1 MKKDK
6 LIDLLRLG
14 EDEQM
19 EFKTVCRTSVVGRQV
34 CAFLNGDGGYVVCGV
49 GDKGTITGIVDPERL
64 PKLENELAKGLRP
77 SALVSV
83 ETHQIEGKQIL
94 VIEVPK
100 GKDMPYAFQDQI
112 YVRTGAQTHK
122 ADIETVKDMVLRRQV
137 EPERW
142 ERRFS
147 SADIETDINTDE
159 VAAIVKAVEH
169 NSRMQFHHKDD
180 MRAVLQDVAM
190 AKYGRLT
197 NGGDV
202 FFARE
207 PELRHPQARVRAVCF
222 TTDKADD
229 TYRDEKS
236 FGGPLVSVLEEVYR
250 FIVRNT
256 PSLAHFKKGEL
267 ERNNE
272 PLYPADAVREGLV
285 NAFAHRDY
293 ADYKGGVSVHIYPR
307 RLEIWNSGGLPH
319 GVEVEDLAKGHL
331 SVLRNPDIAHV
342 LYLRGMMEKVGR
354 GCFLIQNLCKTQELP
369 APEWRAPPDQGVTLT
384 FHAPATLQEW
394 LGEGTKSGLSRDQVT
409 NAHPGSTPEV
419 PRKHPGSTPEV
430 RLLAA
435 VSGEQSRQDLQ
446 KAMGLK
452 DDEHFRRS
460 YLLPALEKKL
470 IEKTIPQSPR
480 SPKQK
485 YRLTDKGRELLR
497 EAGT

>member
-1 MKKDK
+1 
-6 LIDLLRLG
+6 
-14 EDEQM
+14 
-19 EFKTVCRTSVVGRQV
+19 
-34 CAFLNGDGGYVVCGV
+34 
-49 GDKGTITGIVDPERL
+49 
-64 PKLENELAKGLRP
+64 
-77 SALVSV
+77 
-83 ETHQIEGKQIL
+83 
-94 VIEVPK
+94 
-100 GKDMPYAFQDQI
+100 
-112 YVRTGAQTHK
+112 
-122 ADIETVKDMVLRRQV
+122 MVLRRQV

-147 SADIETDINTDE
+147 SADIETDISTDE

-202 FFARE
+202 FFSRD
-207 PELRHPQARVRAVCF
+207 PELRYPQARVRAVCF

-267 ERNNE
+267 ERHNE

-293 ADYKGGVSVHIYPR
+293 ADYKGGISIHIYPR
-307 RLEIWNSGGLPH
+307 RLEIWNSGDLPQ
-319 GVEVEDLAKGHL
+319 GVKLENLAKGHL

-354 GCFLIQNLCKTQELP
+354 GCFLIQNLCKAQELP
-369 APEWRAPPDQGVTLT
+369 APEWKAPPDQGVTLT
-384 FHAPATLQEW
+384 FHAPATLQEG
-394 LGEGTKSGLSRDQVT
+394 LGEGTKSGLSRDQVKFLHNCLNDSAIGDLMSAVGRANRT
-409 NAHPGSTPEV
+409 KFRDQVLKP
-419 PRKHPGSTPEV
+419 
-430 RLLAA
+430 LLGA
-435 VSGEQSRQDLQ
+435 
-446 KAMGLK
+446 GLVK
-452 DDEHFRRS
+452 M
-460 YLLPALEKKL
+460 
-470 IEKTIPQSPR
+470 TIPDKPR
-480 SPKQK
+480 SRNQK
-485 YRLTDKGRELLR
+485 YRLTDEGREMLR
-497 EAGT
+497 EAGK